1 METLLQYLI
10 PMLALGIVSAGWMGM
25 QLWAKRN
32 EVKNHIDH
40 EGGCCGACSNRET
53 CERGTSQ

>member
-53 CERGTSQ
+53 CDHK